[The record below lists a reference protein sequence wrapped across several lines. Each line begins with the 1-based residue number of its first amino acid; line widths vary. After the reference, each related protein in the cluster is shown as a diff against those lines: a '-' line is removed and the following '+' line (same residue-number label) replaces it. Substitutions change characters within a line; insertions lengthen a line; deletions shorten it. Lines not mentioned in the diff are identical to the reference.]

1 MNYSFYEGR
10 LLVPPTYR
18 NVIKKSTVIQ
28 IKLYSGVKNLINL
41 LIKP

>member
-1 MNYSFYEGR
+1 MKV
-10 LLVPPTYR
+10 LVPPTYP

-28 IKLYSGVKNLINL
+28 IKLYSWVKNLINL